1 MEKIKLKRFFPTKME
16 IEITPQQLIS
26 MFPIELQEHPFMGEI
41 KRVWKTSDTIY
52 SIDTIDK
59 KFIEDM
65 TLERKY
71 LQVKK
76 EKMMDILSSLK
87 EFEII
92 LYYEDKED
100 IYIAQKVE

>member
-1 MEKIKLKRFFPTKME
+1 MKTFILQRFYPQEMT

-41 KRVWKTSDTIY
+41 NRVWRTDNNVYSVDTV
-52 SIDTIDK
+52 DK
-59 KFIEDM
+59 EFVVDLTKD
-65 TLERKY
+65 RKH

-76 EKMMDILSSLK
+76 EKILEILNDLD
-87 EFEII
+87 EFEIV

-100 IYIAQKVE
+100 IYKVKLK

>member
-1 MEKIKLKRFFPTKME
+1 MKTYILQRFYPQEMT

-41 KRVWKTSDTIY
+41 NRVWKTDKEVY
-52 SIDTIDK
+52 SVDTIDK
-59 KFIEDM
+59 DFVVDLTKD
-65 TLERKY
+65 RKH

-76 EKMMDILSSLK
+76 EKMLEILNNLD
-87 EFEII
+87 EFEIV

-100 IYIAQKVE
+100 LYKVKSK